1 MRKIKNNIEFDIVN
15 YTNIVN
21 NIADEFFDEKGEYT
35 PHVGKLYAMSVFY
48 NECVVEDGNKTK
60 IDDILQVQPLIR
72 DRKFVNAFNKT
83 IKKTSQ
89 IRLNFANAYRDALDI
104 VNHRRA
110 SFNNAVNIIKNSI
123 NDVVDKMNSAM
134 SEDSLSKMAELAQN
148 ITNGNLN
155 INSIL
160 NNSKSNKKVIDI
172 KK

>member
-35 PHVGKLYAMSVFY
+35 PHIGKLYAMSVFY
-48 NECVVEDGNKTK
+48 NECVVEDKNKTK
-60 IDDILQVQPLIR
+60 IDDILQVQSLLR

-89 IRLNFANAYRDALDI
+89 IRLDFANAYRDALDI
-104 VNHRRA
+104 VNHRKS
-110 SFNNAVNIIKNSI
+110 SFNNAVNIIKNAI

-134 SEDSLSKMAELAQN
+134 SEDKLSKMAELAQGVLS
-148 ITNGNLN
+148 GNFD
-155 INSIL
+155 INNFMKQTKNDEKIA
-160 NNSKSNKKVIDI
+160 NI